1 LLHILK
7 EELSAGMRRGFL
19 RLLIIVPIVGVWL
32 ISAPFVLRDRES
44 KDAVVAV
51 TRAVATA
58 SDAWWREDA
67 YYVRVNNRRATII
80 AEPQTGV
87 VAYRNPERIRILL
100 IGDSFTYGT
109 GLRDMDRR
117 LGYVLESMLNA
128 ATSDGTF
135 EVVSMAYPG
144 ASTFT
149 QAAWLRQILE
159 NKTSVD
165 FIGAST
171 VKDIGHLLQPFDA
184 LIVGY
189 VSNDRFTYQQDLQI
203 EIPEEYQAAVRR
215 THGEASILQRY
226 VDAYQY
232 LGEMGLSMGAAVE
245 KGTPTPN
252 DPYYPLAVQEI
263 RSFLAN
269 KPALVMPLILATD
282 VLATVGRGEVGRGM
296 DEFKKAGFTIINDE
310 TSAAVRQ
317 STPVLQLMVT
327 AVDHHPGTRL
337 LQAYATDMSKAILS
351 SIPNTRLAEAERG
364 AIESQRPL
372 VSNYLPLELSI
383 VDGGGETEV
392 AFDGEFE
399 IERKCLPSSNSSGWH
414 KITCDD
420 GVAAMYGRDGTEW
433 SMQYTPCVPL
443 GRTFAQVMFH
453 KGYRENIEV
462 LLQTGEPVQLYSIEY
477 TPSGEELFFDV
488 GTLRAGGSATLNGHG
503 GSAGGVRGI
512 AISPTAA
519 AGGRGCTTEQPG
531 PARLTPF
538 TITIRASKT
547 AR

>member
-1 LLHILK
+1 
-7 EELSAGMRRGFL
+7 MRRRFL
-19 RLLIIVPIVGVWL
+19 RLLIAIPIVGVWL
-32 ISAPFVLRDRES
+32 ISALFVLRERENG
-44 KDAVVAV
+44 DAVVAV

-58 SDAWWREDA
+58 SDAWWREDM
-67 YYVRVNNRRATII
+67 YYGTTNNRRFTLV
-80 AEPQTGV
+80 AEPQTGA

-117 LGYVLESMLNA
+117 LGYVLESMLDD

-149 QAAWLRQILE
+149 QAAWLRRILE
-159 NKTSVD
+159 NEAPSQFVGSGMMGNLEK
-165 FIGAST
+165 
-171 VKDIGHLLQPFDA
+171 LLEPFDA

-189 VSNDRFTYQQDLQI
+189 VANDRLADRQDLQI

-215 THGEASILQRY
+215 THGETFILQRY

-232 LGEMGLSMGAAVE
+232 FEETGVGVGRGIADGM
-245 KGTPTPN
+245 PTPN

-263 RSFLAN
+263 RSFLGN
-269 KPALVMPLILATD
+269 KPALVMPLILTTD
-282 VLATVGRGEVGRGM
+282 DQAEVGRGM
-296 DEFKKAGFTIINDE
+296 IKFEKAGFTVINDE
-310 TSAAVRQ
+310 TSATVRKAE
-317 STPVLQLMVT
+317 PVLQLMVT
-327 AVDHHPGTRL
+327 AVDPHPGTRL

-364 AIESQRPL
+364 AIQSQRPL

-383 VDGGGETEV
+383 VESGGETEV

-399 IERKCLPSSNSSGWH
+399 IERQCVPHGKPGFPQ
-414 KITCDD
+414 ITCDG
-420 GVAAMYGRDGTEW
+420 GVASMYGGDGTEW
-433 SMQYTPCVPL
+433 SMQHTPCVPL

-453 KGYRENIEV
+453 KNYRENIEIR
-462 LLQTGEPVQLYSIEY
+462 LQTGESVQLYSIEY
-477 TPSGEELFFDV
+477 TPSGEELFFDI
-488 GTLRAGGSATLNGHG
+488 GTLTAGSTATLTGQG

-512 AISPTAA
+512 AISPTGAA
-519 AGGRGCTTEQPG
+519 NGRGCTTEQPG
-531 PARLTPF
+531 PVRLTPF
-538 TITIRASKT
+538 TMTIRATKT